1 MLLEIKGL
9 REILC
14 LSQLSAGGRQWSV
27 QVFLFEQTAAS
38 LPDLFR
44 PLPDL
49 EYIADQ
55 PGPHGRAFRLG
66 GRPVPIS
73 GLTPQARE
81 ASEEEYARLQVDS
94 FVRSAAMSGLS
105 LRCPVCS
112 RLLRTSAS

>member
-73 GLTPQARE
+73 GLTPVPRKRE
-81 ASEEEYARLQVDS
+81 KPPRKSTPDCRSTHLCA
-94 FVRSAAMSGLS
+94 VR
-105 LRCPVCS
+105 P
-112 RLLRTSAS
+112 